1 MYGEGKNL
9 SAASASNISWTL
21 LSDMRTLQNRNIYLA
36 KKEILNK
43 VFQTRSVDLVNTEI
57 LDKVFQNSEIYF
69 VETKILDKV
78 FRNIVMC
85 IFCEDRYT
93 RRVPQNRRVDLVK
106 TEILKLRNQ

>member
-36 KKEILNK
+36 KKEILDK

-57 LDKVFQNSEIYF
+57 LDN
-69 VETKILDKV
+69 
-78 FRNIVMC
+78 
-85 IFCEDRYT
+85 IFCEDKNIRQSLSKCY
-93 RRVPQNRRVDLVK
+93 VY
-106 TEILKLRNQ
+106 IL